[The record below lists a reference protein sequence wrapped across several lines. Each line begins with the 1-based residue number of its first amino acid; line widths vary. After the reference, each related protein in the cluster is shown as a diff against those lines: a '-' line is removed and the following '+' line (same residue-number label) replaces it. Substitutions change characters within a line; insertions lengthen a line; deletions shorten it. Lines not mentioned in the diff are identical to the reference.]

1 MKRILP
7 SSPKPS
13 RCFVL
18 AVLLMSISASPRT
31 LAQSQKNPA
40 AVGKTEGDYVI
51 ENFRFKDGAVLPEL
65 RLHYL
70 TLGSPHRDAS
80 GSIDNAALLL
90 HSTASDTTEFLDPEF
105 SEPLFETGTL
115 LDLSRFYIIIPDAIG
130 HGKSSKPSDGL
141 RGHFPHY
148 EYEDMVSAQYRLVR
162 EKLGVTHLRLV
173 MGLSMGGMHTWLWGE
188 RYPNMMD
195 ALMPISAL
203 PVQIAGR
210 NRLWRRMVIEAI
222 RNDPDWKNGDYEQQP
237 HGYARIVPLIAM
249 MVSSPMR
256 LYEKYPTRASA
267 DAYYDHILQIA
278 ATKDAN
284 DRLYQYDSS
293 RNYDP
298 APDLGKIKAKVL
310 LIVFADDQI
319 NSPEF
324 GALDREMPH
333 VKNGRFVVVPAGR
346 DSNGEGNNT
355 NSKLWRVYLEEL
367 LGLAKRKPGLSV
379 VPEDEL
385 QTSGENSKPE
395 MQKLADVLA
404 GRWSGTLT
412 TEPGSREV
420 GRADEI
426 WHVTPGGL
434 TLTEE
439 NHLRTSKGDSYDFA
453 TIWWKSK
460 AKKYEGIWCAEI
472 NDEGC
477 NGFQASL
484 ESNQVIMRGEWEQS
498 GKRRAWKEVFSR
510 LNQSEFIQTLDLGEI
525 GGEMK
530 RVSAIHASRTQDST
544 DDPGIA
550 KGAGQELRNAM
561 DERHKAMIAGD
572 TATVERLT
580 ADEYVQTDISGYVQD
595 KSTWLN
601 EYFRPIATLIKAG
614 KFRWDTYEEKE
625 VQIHMFGNTAVV
637 TGSMALKGTGAK
649 PSGHTL
655 VESPETTF
663 TGTLR
668 FTRVWVKRNGSWR
681 LAALQNALMQPR
693 NDDRNNAGRDAE
705 SHGNSEAAKLVA
717 LTNEWTDAINIGNRQ
732 KLDVLMASDF
742 ALYHWNGQLGATR
755 AQWLDNLF
763 NHIKITK
770 NTLTDAAPQV
780 YGDFGVVT
788 SVGDWVGTFD
798 SKAFS
803 QKCIVVD
810 TWAKSDSRWKVVR
823 RTSHCYTEDA
833 ASGKVTWNF

>member
-40 AVGKTEGDYVI
+40 EVGKTEGDYVI

-70 TLGSPHRDAS
+70 TLGSLHRDAS
-80 GSIDNAALLL
+80 GSIDNAVLLL

-105 SEPLFETGTL
+105 SEPLFGTGTP

-141 RGHFPHY
+141 KGHFPHY

-237 HGYARIVPLIAM
+237 NGYARIVPLIAM

-333 VKNGRFVVVPAGR
+333 VKNGRFVVVTAGS

-355 NSKLWRVYLEEL
+355 NARLWHTYLKEL
-367 LGLAKRKPGLSV
+367 LAST
-379 VPEDEL
+379 
-385 QTSGENSKPE
+385 QNSGDT
-395 MQKLADVLA
+395 M
-404 GRWSGTLT
+404 TLT
-412 TEPGSREV
+412 TVSSVER
-420 GRADEI
+420 D
-426 WHVTPGGL
+426 L
-434 TLTEE
+434 
-439 NHLRTSKGDSYDFA
+439 
-453 TIWWKSK
+453 
-460 AKKYEGIWCAEI
+460 
-472 NDEGC
+472 
-477 NGFQASL
+477 AS
-484 ESNQVIMRGEWEQS
+484 
-498 GKRRAWKEVFSR
+498 
-510 LNQSEFIQTLDLGEI
+510 
-525 GGEMK
+525 
-530 RVSAIHASRTQDST
+530 
-544 DDPGIA
+544 
-550 KGAGQELRNAM
+550 AM

-668 FTRVWVKRNGSWR
+668 FTRVWVKRNGNWR
-681 LAALQNALMQPR
+681 LAALQNALMQPS

-705 SHGNSEAAKLVA
+705 SHGNSEAAELVA
-717 LTNEWTDAINIGNRQ
+717 LTNEWTDAINSGNRQ
-732 KLDVLMASDF
+732 KLDALMASDF
-742 ALYHWNGQLGATR
+742 ALYHWNGQLGAPR

-763 NHIKITK
+763 NHIRITK
-770 NTLTDAAPQV
+770 NTLTDVAPQV

-803 QKCIVVD
+803 QRCIVVD
-810 TWAKSDSRWKVVR
+810 TWRKSDSRWKVVR

-833 ASGKVTWNF
+833 VSGKVTWNF